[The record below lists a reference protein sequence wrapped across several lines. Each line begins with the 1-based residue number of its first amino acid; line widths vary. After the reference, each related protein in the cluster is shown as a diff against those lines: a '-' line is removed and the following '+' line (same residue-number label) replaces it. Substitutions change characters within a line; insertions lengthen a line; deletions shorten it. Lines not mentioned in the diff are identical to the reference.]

1 MASQRAQT
9 RVAAAQ
15 IRERLAQR
23 RQLEEDVLTRAGAAM
38 IAAEERHA
46 QAAAADAERDRLLAV
61 AGWVL
66 RPEDAAAVLGVSVQ
80 RLRAARRTFRS
91 ERDAIAAVVRA
102 GHGGP
107 DAATDGLTDGAPKG
121 GRSASEAVSVIGASR

>member
-1 MASQRAQT
+1 MASQRAQN

-46 QAAAADAERDRLLAV
+46 QAVAADAERDRLLAV

-66 RPEDAAAVLGVSVQ
+66 RPEHAAAVLGVSVQ

-102 GHGGP
+102 GHGGH
-107 DAATDGLTDGAPKG
+107 DAATDGLTDGAPIG
-121 GRSASEAVSVIGASR
+121 GRSASEAVSVMGASR

>member
-1 MASQRAQT
+1 MASQRAQN

-46 QAAAADAERDRLLAV
+46 QAVAADAERDRLLAV

-80 RLRAARRTFRS
+80 RLRAARRNFRS

-102 GHGGP
+102 GHGGH
-107 DAATDGLTDGAPKG
+107 DAATDGLTDGAPIG
-121 GRSASEAVSVIGASR
+121 GRSVSVMGASR